1 MIRFGIVGTGR
12 ISDWVLQGAIQDPR
26 FQAVAVCSRKADTA
40 AAFISSH
47 PQVFGPDAK
56 VFTSIEAMAACPEV
70 DAVYIGTPNT
80 THCPYTLAA
89 IAAGKH
95 VLCEK
100 PLGCNLD
107 EVERMVGAARA
118 KGVLLMEAMISTLN
132 PFFRALKEEAGKIGP
147 IRGYETFYC
156 QRSSKLDNF
165 RKGIIAPA
173 FDPRLGGGALEDLG
187 IYTVYTMLS
196 ILGEP
201 AGVRAEQ
208 LFEPTPYGPIDVEGH
223 ATLAYPGFNAEMTY
237 SKMRDAKVPTTV
249 TGAEGSLSVDEIHI
263 CAQDKLKKNPY
274 FYEFEEFIGV
284 LESGRRESAVNS
296 HTLALAVRRVMDSI
310 HRQV

>member
-1 MIRFGIVGTGR
+1 MVRFGIVGTGR
-12 ISDWVLQGAIQDPR
+12 ISDWILQGAVQDPR

-47 PQVFGPDAK
+47 PQMFGPDAK
-56 VFTSIEAMAACPEV
+56 VFTSVEEMAACPEV

-107 EVERMVGAARA
+107 EVERMIGAARE

-132 PFFRALKEEAGKIGP
+132 PFFRALKAQASQIGP
-147 IRGYETFYC
+147 IRDYKTFYC

-165 RKGIIAPA
+165 NKGIIAPA

-208 LFEPTPYGPIDVEGH
+208 VLAPTPYGPIDVEGH
-223 ATLAYPGFNAEMTY
+223 AVLDYPGFQAEMTY
-237 SKMRDAKVPTTV
+237 SKTRDAKIPTTL
-249 TGAEGSLSVDEIHI
+249 TGERGTLSVDEIHI
-263 CAQDKLKKNPY
+263 CAQDKLEKNPY

-284 LESGRRESAVNS
+284 LEDGRRESAVNS
-296 HTLALAVRRVMDSI
+296 YELALAVRRVMDSI
-310 HRQV
+310 HQQP